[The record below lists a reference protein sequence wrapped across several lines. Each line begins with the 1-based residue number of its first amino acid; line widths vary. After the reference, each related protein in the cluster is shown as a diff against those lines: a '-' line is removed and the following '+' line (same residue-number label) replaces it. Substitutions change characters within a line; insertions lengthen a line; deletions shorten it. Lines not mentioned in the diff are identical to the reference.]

1 MKKISGAISEIYK
14 LAELAG
20 QDKWLNNVHPLP
32 KLLVTIFFIS
42 MTVSFERYNISGL
55 LGMVIYLIV
64 IFVTGEISFNDS
76 IYRMRIVLPIV
87 CFVGI
92 LNPFFDKEIMMY
104 IGKLAVSAGVL
115 SMFSLMIKGI
125 FTVLAAY
132 LLIATTTIDEICYA
146 LRMLH
151 IPKVI
156 VTVEMLIYRYI
167 TLLMQEVSRLSQAYA
182 LRAPKQKGIQMKA
195 WGSFAGQLLLRSME
209 RAEMVYDSMLL
220 RGFHGE
226 INSACVKQ
234 MRATDYVYLSAL
246 IAVITGLRVIPVFE
260 LVGNM
265 FM

>member
-1 MKKISGAISEIYK
+1 MKKISGAISEICK
-14 LAELAG
+14 LDEMAG
-20 QDKWLNNVHPLP
+20 QDKWLNNVHPLS

-55 LGMVIYLIV
+55 LGMVVYLIV
-64 IFVTGEISFNDS
+64 LFVMGEISFKDS

-104 IGKLAVSAGVL
+104 IGGLAVSAGVL

-132 LLIATTTIDEICYA
+132 LLVATTTIDEICYA

-156 VTVEMLIYRYI
+156 VTVVMLIYRYI
-167 TLLMQEVSRLSQAYA
+167 TLLMQDVSRLSQAYA

-226 INSACVKQ
+226 INYACVKR
-234 MRATDYVYLSAL
+234 MRVWDYVYLLTL
-246 IAVITGLRVIPVFE
+246 IAVIMGLRVIPVFE
-260 LVGNM
+260 FVGNM